1 MKAAVITCYGS
12 PDVVKI
18 LDVPK
23 PTPAAREVLIRV
35 HAATV
40 NRTDCGELRAHP
52 FFSRLFYGLRRPRR
66 TIFGLDFAG
75 EVEAV
80 GAGILSFRPGDRVFG
95 MCPSRGDGAHA
106 EYVCVPE
113 RAVAA
118 MPAGARFDEAV
129 VCEGA
134 FYAHATL
141 NRIHLKRGHKLLIYG
156 ASGAIGTAMVQL
168 AKSSGAVVT
177 AVVATSHL
185 DLVKSLGADRA
196 IDYTCEDFT
205 RIGET
210 FDFVVDAVG
219 KTSFFQCRKLLR
231 PDGVFAATD
240 LGPRGQ
246 NLVLAMWSSIT
257 RCNRVVIIAPG
268 RIEGFVG
275 FLKSRMEAGQFRAVI
290 DRKYALAAIADAY
303 RYVETGQKVGIVVID
318 VVAADEGAHAAPV
331 ERTAIA
337 ATERHRPAD

>member
-1 MKAAVITCYGS
+1 MKAAVITRYGS

-23 PTPAAREVLIRV
+23 PTPAPGEVLIRV

-52 FFSRLFYGLRRPRR
+52 FFSRFFFGLRRPNR

-80 GAGILSFRPGDRVFG
+80 GAGTLAYHPGDRVFG
-95 MCPSRGDGAHA
+95 MCPSRRNGAHA

-113 RAVAA
+113 RTVAA
-118 MPAGARFDEAV
+118 MPAGARFDQAV

-134 FYAHATL
+134 FYAKSAL
-141 NRIHLKRGHKLLIYG
+141 NRIDLKPGKKILIYG

-168 AKSSGAVVT
+168 AKASGAAVT
-177 AVVATSHL
+177 AVVATRHL

-196 IDYTCEDFT
+196 VDYTCEDFT
-205 RIGET
+205 AIGAT
-210 FDFVVDAVG
+210 CDFVVDAVG
-219 KTSFFQCRKLLR
+219 KTSFFRCRKLLK
-231 PDGVFAATD
+231 PGGVFAAMD
-240 LGPRGQ
+240 LGPWWQ
-246 NLVLAMWSSIT
+246 NVVLALWSSMT
-257 RCNRVVIIAPG
+257 RRNRVVIVTPG
-268 RIEGFVG
+268 RINGFVG
-275 FLKSRMEAGQFRAVI
+275 YLKGLMEAGQFRAII
-290 DRKYALAAIADAY
+290 DRTYPLAAIADAY

-318 VVAADEGAHAAPV
+318 
-331 ERTAIA
+331 IA
-337 ATERHRPAD
+337 AANENS